1 MDIGYVWDEH
11 KYQQVRDNHGVAF
24 GEVVDVFEGGQTL
37 YEEDPQGNP
46 ERMMAVGETSSG
58 RVLQVIFTD
67 EDAPLIRLVTAFD
80 ASKEWE
86 NEFRK

>member
-11 KYQQVRDNHGVAF
+11 KYEQVRDKHSVDF
-24 GEVVDVFEGGQTL
+24 GEVVDVFEGKLTL

-46 ERMMAVGETSSG
+46 ERLMAVGQTRSG

-67 EDAPLIRLVTAFD
+67 EDAPLVRLVTAFD

-86 NEFRK
+86 YEFRK